1 MSKNPVLAAVM
12 QIFIDFHQGL
22 RGPYGKG
29 LVGHYASGHF
39 LNPPLPAAAAAAA
52 AAVYC
57 SVDARIE

>member
-1 MSKNPVLAAVM
+1 M

-39 LNPPLPAAAAAAA
+39 LNPPLLLLLLFIAQSTHASDD
-52 AAVYC
+52 VT
-57 SVDARIE
+57 DG